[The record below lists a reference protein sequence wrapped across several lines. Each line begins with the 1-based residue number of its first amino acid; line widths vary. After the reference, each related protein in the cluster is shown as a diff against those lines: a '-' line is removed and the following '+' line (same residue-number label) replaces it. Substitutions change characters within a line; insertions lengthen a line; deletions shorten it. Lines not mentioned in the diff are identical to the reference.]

1 MPRSS
6 LSSIGDELE
15 MTEAAVGR
23 WMGGTFE
30 EEE

>member
-15 MTEAAVGR
+15 MTEAAVGG